1 MLKTFLCCVLII
13 AICILLLSIRILF
26 LKNGTFV
33 KTHVSSSKA
42 MREKGIGCVQSQDRA
57 ARRKTKKI
65 KEY

>member
-1 MLKTFLCCVLII
+1 MLKLALYSVLII
-13 AICILLLSIRILF
+13 AICVLLLCVRIIF

-42 MREKGIGCVQSQDRA
+42 MRDRGVTCVQSQDRA
-57 ARRKTKKI
+57 ARRKVKKI